1 MSFIAADREARRK
14 ARYRGNPERAR
25 FHRDQSADHEFVI
38 KVSDNQA
45 HRDSASVHSRS
56 RISSSHASTTPEPAA
71 VPEQSTNTHDNS
83 NGRNNGAGRSRFEHL
98 LPKPAI
104 RLSSSL
110 NAITLMQEEQPAG
123 ETEMFRRTRPDE
135 FAVETGVSPM
145 DEDEDEDNA
154 NIDAAPE
161 PEPEPGLLLQPE
173 PLMPPGRTR
182 GRKPV
187 AAASKSGR
195 RLREDIDTSNID
207 AVLQQVPARMTRSMA
222 KRAGGVQAPRRYFGE
237 GVSTSQILRLN
248 NNDEQ

>member
-1 MSFIAADREARRK
+1 MKKKPRSADREARRK

-45 HRDSASVHSRS
+45 HRDSAPVPSRS

-71 VPEQSTNTHDNS
+71 VPEQSTNTHANS
-83 NGRNNGAGRSRFEHL
+83 NGRNNSTGRSRFEHL

-123 ETEMFRRTRPDE
+123 ETEVFRATQPDE

-161 PEPEPGLLLQPE
+161 PEPEPLIQ
-173 PLMPPGRTR
+173 PGRTR

-187 AAASKSGR
+187 AAAPKSGR
-195 RLREDIDTSNID
+195 RLREDIDASNID

-248 NNDEQ
+248 NSDEQ

>member
-1 MSFIAADREARRK
+1 
-14 ARYRGNPERAR
+14 
-25 FHRDQSADHEFVI
+25 
-38 KVSDNQA
+38 
-45 HRDSASVHSRS
+45 
-56 RISSSHASTTPEPAA
+56 
-71 VPEQSTNTHDNS
+71 
-83 NGRNNGAGRSRFEHL
+83 
-98 LPKPAI
+98 
-104 RLSSSL
+104 
-110 NAITLMQEEQPAG
+110 MQEEQPAD
-123 ETEMFRRTRPDE
+123 ETGMFRTTQPDE

-161 PEPEPGLLLQPE
+161 PESEPGLLLQPE
-173 PLMPPGRTR
+173 PLIQPGRTR

-195 RLREDIDTSNID
+195 RLREDIDASNID

-248 NNDEQ
+248 NDDGQ